1 MEDKLFSVAG
11 QVVLVSGGTRGIG
24 KAIAQGFADRG
35 AQVVITGRN
44 QEATE
49 AAAQEISGSGDP
61 VLPMVCD
68 VADGDAIERLVDRC
82 LSDFGRIDTLVNS
95 AGVNQRKPAAE
106 VTEEEYD
113 FIVDINLKGSVFLCQ
128 AVGRQM
134 ILQGKGSQINI
145 GSLTTH
151 RPLKNLLPYAVS
163 KAGIGQLTRLLA
175 LEWGSKGVRVNGI
188 APGFILTDLSR
199 KLWSEQQMKSWI
211 DFNTPQGRLGQPEDM
226 IGTAVFLA
234 SEASAFM
241 TGQMLYVDGGFESG
255 WSWPLPS

>member
-1 MEDKLFSVAG
+1 MKDKLFSVAG

-24 KAIAQGFADRG
+24 KAIARGFAERG
-35 AQVVITGRN
+35 ARVVITGRN
-44 QEATE
+44 QESAE
-49 AAAQEISGSGDP
+49 AAAQEITSDGEP
-61 VLPMVCD
+61 VRPMVCD
-68 VADGDAIERLVDRC
+68 VADSRAVAKLVDRC
-82 LSDFGRIDTLVNS
+82 VSDFGRIDTLVNS

-113 FIVDINLKGSVFLCQ
+113 FVVGVNLKGAVLLCQ
-128 AVGRQM
+128 AVGKQM
-134 ILQGKGSQINI
+134 IRQGKGSQINI

-163 KAGIGQLTRLLA
+163 KAGVGQLTRLLA

-199 KLWSEQQMKSWI
+199 KLWSDERMKSWV
-211 DFNTPQGRLGQPEDM
+211 DSNTPQGRLGQPEDM

-255 WSWPLPS
+255 WSWPIPS